1 MPRTAEDVETTLLGL
16 NRHFEKQAEGLF
28 LVSSGAER
36 PLIAIRVEPPI
47 VLVRVDIGA
56 VPDGA
61 DVQNTLFRKLLEF
74 NGADLAH
81 ASYALQGNEIVLQA
95 GLELENLDEN
105 ELAAVLADIDLALG
119 RHVQI
124 LREIAGP

>member
-1 MPRTAEDVETTLLGL
+1 MPRTADDIETILHGL
-16 NRHFEKQAEGLF
+16 NRQFEKQSDDLF
-28 LVSSGAER
+28 LVSSGADR
-36 PLIAIRVEPPI
+36 PFIAIRVESPI

-56 VPDGA
+56 VPA
-61 DVQNTLFRKLLEF
+61 AAPAQNTLFRKLLEF

-95 GLELENLDEN
+95 GLELENLDNN
-105 ELAAVLADIDLALG
+105 ELAAVLADIDLALA

-124 LREIAGP
+124 LREIAQQ